1 VNFLSVILLALTQT
15 IPLPEH
21 SCGAL
26 ATASV
31 EFTKESPFNVVL
43 LHVYDAAG
51 QPTQGNAASDW
62 TGNQL
67 PVRAATFLLADA
79 SFAVVTIRPGGS
91 IQWTN
96 AVLTIEPA
104 KPNLRCLLSEDRSRI
119 ELHWFDPC
127 HCWHP
132 QRLIGSYWVDCKTN
146 LPNSG
151 TGFFRLAQ

>member
-43 LHVYDAAG
+43 LQIYDAAG

-67 PVRAATFLLADA
+67 PVQAATYLKEGASLAK
-79 SFAVVTIRPGGS
+79 VMIRPGIGS
-91 IQWTN
+91 QWTN
-96 AVLTIEPA
+96 AVLTVEPA
-104 KPNLRCLLSEDRSRI
+104 RPRLVCVLSHDRTRI